1 MSLPRQV
8 LPDEIIFLTRRCL
21 LRMLLLRPDDVTNQT
36 LAYCLAEA
44 AQRFEIDVILPLA
57 MSNHHHTVLYD
68 PKGNLVPFMEH
79 FHKLVAKAINAHR
92 RRCENLWSV
101 EQPCVVRLA
110 DREDV
115 IRKIVYTATNPVKAG
130 LVSKAEHWPGFSGLE
145 AFLSGEPIVTRRP
158 KHFFREL
165 GPMPETVVLELKI
178 PPQLGDP
185 DEFRAE
191 VKRRIREVEEAC
203 AKKRAGRRVMGAAA
217 VKNQPWDLIPEQR
230 AMRLGLRPRYAAKCL
245 WRRLEIL
252 QRDADWQRAYR
263 VAYDAWREGE
273 PAVFPVGTYWLARF
287 ANVAVASAKNC

>member
-1 MSLPRQV
+1 MSLPRQI

-44 AQRFEIDVILPLA
+44 AQRFEIDIILPLA
-57 MSNHHHTVLYD
+57 MSNHQHTVLYD
-68 PKGNLVPFMEH
+68 PKGNLPQFTEH

-92 RRCENLWSV
+92 RRTENLWSV
-101 EQPCVVRLA
+101 APPCYVRLEN
-110 DREDV
+110 REDV

-130 LVSKAEHWPGFSGLE
+130 LVSKAELWPGFTGIK
-145 AFLSGEPIVTRRP
+145 AFLSGEPIVTTRP
-158 KHFFREL
+158 KHFFREF
-165 GPMPETVVLELKI
+165 GPMPETVILELKI

-191 VKRRIREVEEAC
+191 VKRRIAEEEKAI
-203 AKKRAGRRVMGAAA
+203 AKKRAGRRFMGAAA

-230 AMRLGLRPRYAAKCL
+230 AMRLGLRPRFAAKCL

-252 QRDADWQRAYR
+252 QRDADWLCAYR
-263 VAYDAWREGE
+263 EAYAAWRAGE